1 MPPSPGSTNAKAQ
14 CLPADSC
21 ESPPKSGHELAPEP
35 APEVPHETGQSTRR
49 VLRTDSGSATDPPWD
64 ATPPPTQQLAF
75 SIGLPRT
82 TTRSAPASPPTPQH
96 PHFSP
101 KPATRPAGLRSAP
114 PTYLTLRP
122 IKTT

>member
-21 ESPPKSGHELAPEP
+21 ESPPKSAHELAPEP

-49 VLRTDSGSATDPPWD
+49 VLRTDSGSATGPPWD

-82 TTRSAPASPPTPQH
+82 TTPSAPASPRRRNIRTFHQSLQLGPLVYGQH
-96 PHFSP
+96 H
-101 KPATRPAGLRSAP
+101 
-114 PTYLTLRP
+114 RP
-122 IKTT
+122 I